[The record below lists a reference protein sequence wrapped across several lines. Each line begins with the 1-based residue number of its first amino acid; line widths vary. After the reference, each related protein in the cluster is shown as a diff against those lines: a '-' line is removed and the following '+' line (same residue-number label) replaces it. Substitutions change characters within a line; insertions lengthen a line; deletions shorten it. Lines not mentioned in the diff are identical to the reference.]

1 MGGLLSGQMGGARGE
16 LNLPGRTDGASPTEG
31 SRATGPVSIPGPV
44 PGVMPLPRPC
54 LGPA

>member
-1 MGGLLSGQMGGARGE
+1 MGGLLSGQMGGAWGE

-44 PGVMPLPRPC
+44 PGAMPLPRPC